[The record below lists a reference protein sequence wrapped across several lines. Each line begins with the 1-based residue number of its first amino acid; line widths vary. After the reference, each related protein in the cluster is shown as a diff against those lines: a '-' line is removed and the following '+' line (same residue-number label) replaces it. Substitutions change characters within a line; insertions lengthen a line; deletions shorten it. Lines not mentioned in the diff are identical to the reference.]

1 MSRALQ
7 AILLL
12 SAAAL
17 LARLAVTGEYL
28 YYVKPS
34 MLPAL
39 VASALVLLALAVF
52 AGRDAWAAAEEG
64 PDCDHAGH
72 GHGHGTP
79 RAALLLALPLL
90 TVLLIAPAPLG
101 AFSAQRGS
109 PPPPAP
115 APAGGFEP
123 LPAGD
128 PVEVTVSEFVRRA
141 TEGGGPTLAGRR
153 VVMTG
158 FATPNPDGGWWL
170 TRMVIACCA
179 ADAYPARIAV
189 RGADAPPADAWV
201 ALTGT
206 WVEGT
211 GSDDGLLIPAVAADA
226 VEPIARP
233 ASPYQR

>member
-28 YYVKPS
+28 FYVKPS

-39 VASALVLLALAVF
+39 IASALVLLALAVF
-52 AGRDAWAAAEEG
+52 AGRDAWVAAEDGEA
-64 PDCDHAGH
+64 DCAHD

-79 RAALLLALPLL
+79 RAALLLAVPLL

-115 APAGGFEP
+115 APAGGFEA

-141 TEGGGPTLAGRR
+141 TEGGGPTLAGRT

-170 TRMVIACCA
+170 TRMIIACCA

-201 ALTGT
+201 AVTGS

-211 GSDDGLLIPAVAADA
+211 GSDDGLLIPAVDAAG